1 MPEAQVSAANDAV
14 VPQLQAQ
21 QDHAARAIRVEQVP
35 VTSPAAS
42 WCLAV
47 MAVADRHSSRPAQ
60 HPFQQPI
67 CCQSHHGNLS

>member
-1 MPEAQVSAANDAV
+1 MPEAQAFAANDAV

-21 QDHAARAIRVEQVP
+21 QGHATRAMRVEQVP

-47 MAVADRHSSRPAQ
+47 MAVADCHSSRPAP

-67 CCQSHHGNLS
+67 CQ